1 MNDPLL
7 KALANT
13 RVTFQLQSLFRFSKH
28 DNASVFSSHGSEMGL
43 DLLIRDILNLEHLT
57 WVGLYRFLLYVLLGS
72 NWP

>member
-13 RVTFQLQSLFRFSKH
+13 RVTFQLQSLFRFPKH

-43 DLLIRDILNLEHLT
+43 DSLIRDILNLEHLT
-57 WVGLYRFLLYVLLGS
+57 WAGLYRFLLYVLFGS